1 MPMTPLAASL
11 IAFVA
16 AATLM
21 TLTPG
26 LDTAMV
32 LRTSAAEGRR
42 SGAAAAA
49 GIALGLMIWGT
60 GAAFGLTALLAASR
74 FAFVVV
80 KWAGAAYLAWLGL
93 KLLLKPRG
101 TWTDAAAPGA
111 GASGGWPQA
120 FRRGLLSN
128 LLNPK
133 VGVFYITFL
142 PQFIPHGYN
151 VALVSLLLTSIH
163 VVLGLA
169 WLSVLV
175 ALTAPLGRWLRRGP
189 VVQALDRLTGAVF
202 IGFGVRLALSEA

>member
-1 MPMTPLAASL
+1 MTPLAACL

-42 SGAAAAA
+42 SGAAASA
-49 GIALGLMIWGT
+49 GICLGLLVWGM

-74 FAFVVV
+74 LAFTGL

-93 KLLLKPRG
+93 KLLFKPREA
-101 TWTDAAAPGA
+101 WTEAAAPG
-111 GASGGWPQA
+111 GRASGGWSQA

-133 VGVFYITFL
+133 VGIFYITFL

-169 WLSVLV
+169 WLSVLT
-175 ALTAPLGRWLRRGP
+175 ALTAPLGQWLRQGP
-189 VVQALDRLTGAVF
+189 VVKALDRLTGAVF